1 MIRSSD
7 NDKENV
13 NRYYENSDDN
23 IFENRMN
30 ESALS
35 IDTDEIKIKNRDSRH
50 EIMKK
55 VSQLHFLI
63 CIAFDVDI

>member
-1 MIRSSD
+1 M
-7 NDKENV
+7 
-13 NRYYENSDDN
+13 NRYCESFDDN

-30 ESALS
+30 ESAS
-35 IDTDEIKIKNRDSRH
+35 NIDTNEIKIKNRDSRH